1 MLVGFFYWYP
11 HGHLIISKWRMHM
24 DKSSQNIKIGERSLA
39 DLSPQELAR
48 LDIALATFV
57 EFLYGNSHGQT
68 TDEGTNRVNPAKAE

>member
-1 MLVGFFYWYP
+1 
-11 HGHLIISKWRMHM
+11 M

-57 EFLYGNSHGQT
+57 EFLYGNSHGQAA
-68 TDEGTNRVNPAKAE
+68 DEGANGVNSAKTE